1 MQVMRITKPE
11 VCSDGRLTTVQA
23 RVRGLEGAPDA
34 LWFRYPATATSLIE
48 DGIEP
53 FLVALSSRA
62 ALAHIPI
69 EVDGPISERLHA
81 GLDEYWRVFSCWRP
95 GVFAPV
101 EVRHGGFCTRATHG
115 LHLGAAFSGGV
126 DSFFTLFRHTARGEP
141 ALEPAPQGMAYA
153 LFVHGLDITLE
164 DEATYRVAADAYE
177 QALAPLGVKLLRVAT
192 NIRQFIRDWEY
203 SHGSALCGTAMITR
217 RAIRR
222 FLVPSSKTY
231 TTLEPWG
238 SDPLVDPLLS
248 SDGFDVVHDGA
259 AFSRFDKLH
268 AMREWPVIRPLLR
281 TCYAHPDGL
290 ANCGRC
296 ANCLRTMLVLEAL
309 GVLDQFPTFPGV
321 PSPRVF
327 AGTSWQTP
335 HERLFGRQAVEYA
348 ASRGASELARVG
360 KTALARSRSEAVF
373 REVRRRLKWKR

>member
-1 MQVMRITKPE
+1 M
-11 VCSDGRLTTVQA
+11 
-23 RVRGLEGAPDA
+23 
-34 LWFRYPATATSLIE
+34 ATSLIE

-62 ALAHIPI
+62 ALAHTPI
-69 EVDGPISERLHA
+69 EVEGPISERLHT

-95 GVFAPV
+95 DTFAPV

-115 LHLGAAFSGGV
+115 SHLAAAFTGGV
-126 DSFFTLFRHTARGEP
+126 DSFFTLFRHTARRES

-153 LFVHGLDITLE
+153 LFVHGFDIPLE

-177 QALAPLGVKLLRVAT
+177 QALAPLGVQLLRVAT
-192 NIRQFIRDWEY
+192 NLKQFMRKWDY
-203 SHGSALCGTAMITR
+203 SHGSALCGTAMLTR
-217 RAIRR
+217 RAIGR

-296 ANCLRTMLVLEAL
+296 AKCLRTMLVLAAL
-309 GVLDQFPTFPGV
+309 GILEQFPTFPRV
-321 PSPRVF
+321 PSLRAF
-327 AGTSWQTP
+327 AGTSWETRHQQ
-335 HERLFGRQAVEYA
+335 LFGRQAVEYA
-348 ASRGASELARVG
+348 TGRGASEIARVG
-360 KTALARSRSEAVF
+360 KTVLARSRRKALL
-373 REVRRRLKWKR
+373 REVRSWLKARGW